1 MDTFHMV
8 IKAEGKGSEKT
19 SKRHGTYQ
27 EAFEEAQRLS
37 RKAGGDAY
45 VILVAKDVVRSPV
58 VCEAV
63 GGGTNSE

>member
-1 MDTFHMV
+1 MEQFYMV

-19 SKRHGTYQ
+19 SFRHPTYELALG
-27 EAFEEAQRLS
+27 EAERLS
-37 RKAGGDAY
+37 HAKDGDAY

-63 GGGTNSE
+63 GEKSNSE